1 MNKRDIL
8 DTYMGLKDDGLTH
21 QEIEDAFLDP
31 ENTGGAPIDINQEL
45 KQLKSLKPDQ
55 MQEMTDDAFTESDI
69 DVGRKVWDVSQQALQ
84 GMSFGFADE
93 IEARLRAT
101 AKGTD
106 YEDEIEDVRAEI
118 ESFRKENPGM
128 AFTAEMAGAFLI
140 PGFATTKLIQMA
152 PKLGQFEKGK
162 KLYNA
167 MKRAIVGG
175 GAGAV
180 EGGLYGAGVA
190 EEGGRMEGAQEG
202 AFWGSVMGAG
212 LGPTLGWFTDAI
224 AGKLSSKV
232 GQKGDEMVDVDG
244 NVVIEPS
251 KPSTQKEAQDLM
263 IQAAQIDDV
272 KGLKKLQE
280 TLNHYIEIMPDALKK
295 MTFSNLFEEG
305 GYGQGLAELLAKLPG
320 KGMKASRQVYDE
332 ISGSLPKH
340 AGNLI
345 KKTIGPRVLNPK
357 VFKDFLW
364 NRASKRARPFYDKAD
379 PELVD
384 APQLV
389 SRVKQMMGIRREGMD
404 KTSELLWKSFDDTV
418 VDLPRNL
425 KEKGIDAPNFG
436 KSGPYNKATI
446 LHWDTFIKKIDGEIK
461 ELRKVGGN
469 EQHIGRLEK
478 TRKDIRDTLGD
489 LNEDYN
495 KATGIHSSKHAYNEA
510 FESGLNAHKDKSI
523 TPEFMLQQVKK
534 LGGRKDGASTPEESM
549 YRLGYAWGM
558 YQKIM
563 PKSVKT
569 SKDPA
574 AWLDLFSEDQPEKI
588 RALFKDVKIADTF
601 LEQIHILSK
610 ASSAANKFRYGSA
623 TAPLQFMKEQID
635 LMAEPGLIKQTIS
648 AIKDWGGTGSGE
660 VAAKARTDALTAMAT
675 KQGPEEMQR
684 ILNDLNARALEKTG
698 RGSGTMGAGY
708 PAGATGA
715 MTPLSSG
722 EDRQWMPGYDE
733 EEKRIRR
740 GILSGPMDLPSK
752 MFGGMPSLLY

>member
-1 MNKRDIL
+1 MTKREIL
-8 DTYMGLKDDGLTH
+8 DTYMGLMDDGLTH
-21 QEIEDAFLDP
+21 QEIEAAFLDP
-31 ENTGGAPIDINQEL
+31 ENTGGDPIDINQEL
-45 KQLKSLKPDQ
+45 KQLKSLDPEQ
-55 MQEMTDDAFTESDI
+55 MQGMTDDASKEWDI

-118 ESFRKENPGM
+118 EAFRDSHPGM

-167 MKRAIVGG
+167 MKRAIVGA
-175 GAGAV
+175 GAGGV
-180 EGGLYGAGVA
+180 EGGLYGAGVS
-190 EEGGRMEGAQEG
+190 EEGERLEGAQEG
-202 AFWGSVMGAG
+202 AFWGSIAG
-212 LGPTLGWFTDAI
+212 TVLGPTLGWFMDSI
-224 AGKLSSKV
+224 AGKLSTKV

-251 KPSTQKEAQDLM
+251 KPSVQKEAQDLM

-280 TLNHYIEIMPDALKK
+280 TLNHYIEIMPDTLKK

-305 GYGQGLAELLAKLPG
+305 GFGQGLAELLAKLPG
-320 KGMKASRQVYDE
+320 KGMKASRQIYDE
-332 ISGSLPKH
+332 ISGSLPKE
-340 AGNLI
+340 AGKLI
-345 KKTIGPRVLNPK
+345 RKTIGPRVLNPEA
-357 VFKDFLW
+357 FKKFLW
-364 NRASKRARPFYDKAD
+364 ERAKKRARPFYDKAD

-384 APQLV
+384 SPQLV
-389 SRVKQMMGIRREGMD
+389 TRIKQMMGKRKKGMD
-404 KTSELLWKSFDDTV
+404 VTSEKLWKAFDDTV

-436 KSGPYNKATI
+436 KSGPFNRATI
-446 LHWDTFIKKIDGEIK
+446 LHWDTFLRKIDGEIK

-510 FESGLNAHKDKSI
+510 FEMGLNAHKDKSI
-523 TPEFMLQQVKK
+523 TGEFMLQQIKK
-534 LGGRKDGASTPEESM
+534 LQGRKDGASTPEESM

-563 PKSVKT
+563 PKSVKS

-574 AWLDLFSEDQPEKI
+574 SWLGIFSEDQPEKI
-588 RALFKDVKIADTF
+588 RALFKDVKIADKF
-601 LEQIHILSK
+601 LEQVHILSK
-610 ASSAANKFRYGSA
+610 ASTAANKFRYGSP
-623 TAPLQFMKEQID
+623 TAPLQFMKEQVD
-635 LMAEPGLIKQTIS
+635 LMSEPGLIKQTIA
-648 AIKDWGGTGSGE
+648 AIKDWGGTGSDE
-660 VAAKARTDALTAMAT
+660 LAAKASFRKNRKAIHHYGCRLSC
-675 KQGPEEMQR
+675 
-684 ILNDLNARALEKTG
+684 
-698 RGSGTMGAGY
+698 RGYWFNGSIIWG
-708 PAGATGA
+708 
-715 MTPLSSG
+715 
-722 EDRQWMPGYDE
+722 W
-733 EEKRIRR
+733 
-740 GILSGPMDLPSK
+740 
-752 MFGGMPSLLY
+752 